1 MSHSE
6 RPVNKPRIDAI
17 KRRLEE
23 KELEEYEAWRAQ
35 QEAKKTKTLD
45 DLRTILYYGDVDSD
59 RSKEVVRKLLEF
71 EAKDPGEPII
81 MKIASSGGSALDGI
95 TVIETMRTITSPVMT
110 LCIGYAF
117 SMALV
122 ILASGEKGSRFCT
135 RGSWVMMHQI
145 SAGRF
150 QRFDELKTTFGF
162 YERLN
167 DQLAQVMAEASGQK
181 FAVVKQDMRDDVWM
195 NAREAKTR
203 GFIDGIL

>member
-1 MSHSE
+1 MSDHE
-6 RPVNKPRIDAI
+6 IPAEMV
-17 KRRLEE
+17 
-23 KELEEYEAWRAQ
+23 
-35 QEAKKTKTLD
+35 AKKALKDDEVEEFLAWKKKQDETKNKTLD
-45 DLRTILYYGDVDSD
+45 DLRTILYYGEVDSD
-59 RSKEVVRKLLEF
+59 RSKEVVRKLLEM
-71 EAKDPGEPII
+71 EAKEPGEPII

-110 LCIGYAF
+110 FCIGFAF

-145 SAGRF
+145 SAGRY

-167 DQLAQVMAEASGQK
+167 DQLSLALAESSGQTYK
-181 FAVVKQDMRDDVWM
+181 AIKKDMREDIWM
-195 NAREAKTR
+195 NADETKER

>member
-1 MSHSE
+1 MRDQE
-6 RPVNKPRIDAI
+6 IPVEMLAKQALKEEEI
-17 KRRLEE
+17 KEF
-23 KELEEYEAWRAQ
+23 EAWKEK
-35 QEAKKTKTLD
+35 QEASKNKTLD

-95 TVIETMRTITSPVMT
+95 TVMETMRTITSPVMT
-110 LCIGYAF
+110 LCIGFAF

-122 ILASGEKGSRFCT
+122 ILSSGEKGSRFCT

-145 SAGRF
+145 SAGRY

-167 DQLAQVMAEASGQK
+167 DQLSLSLSASSGQDYK
-181 FAVVKQDMRDDVWM
+181 KIKKDMREDVWM
-195 NAREAKTR
+195 NSDEAKER
-203 GFIDGIL
+203 GFVDGII

>member
-1 MSHSE
+1 MSDHE
-6 RPVNKPRIDAI
+6 IPAEMI
-17 KRRLEE
+17 
-23 KELEEYEAWRAQ
+23 
-35 QEAKKTKTLD
+35 AKKALKDDEVEEFLAWKKKQDESKNKTLD
-45 DLRTILYYGDVDSD
+45 DIRTILYYGEVDSD
-59 RSKEVVRKLLEF
+59 RSKEVVRKLLEM
-71 EAKDPGEPII
+71 EAKEPGEPII

-110 LCIGYAF
+110 FCIGFAF

-145 SAGRF
+145 SAGRY

-167 DQLAQVMAEASGQK
+167 DQLSLALAESSGQAYEAIK
-181 FAVVKQDMRDDVWM
+181 KDMREDIWM
-195 NAREAKTR
+195 NADETKER

>member
-1 MSHSE
+1 MSDHE
-6 RPVNKPRIDAI
+6 IPAEMV
-17 KRRLEE
+17 
-23 KELEEYEAWRAQ
+23 
-35 QEAKKTKTLD
+35 AKKALKDDEVEEFLTWKKKQDETKNKTLD
-45 DLRTILYYGDVDSD
+45 DLRTILYYGEVDSD
-59 RSKEVVRKLLEF
+59 RSKEVVRKLLEM
-71 EAKDPGEPII
+71 EAKEPGEPII

-95 TVIETMRTITSPVMT
+95 TVIDTMRTITSPVMT
-110 LCIGYAF
+110 FCIGFAF

-145 SAGRF
+145 SAGRY

-167 DQLAQVMAEASGQK
+167 DQLSLALAESSGQTYK
-181 FAVVKQDMRDDVWM
+181 AIKKDMREDIWM
-195 NAREAKTR
+195 NADETKER

>member
-1 MSHSE
+1 MRAETPKH
-6 RPVNKPRIDAI
+6 RADAL
-17 KRRLEE
+17 KRSLTE
-23 KELEEYEAWRAQ
+23 KELEEYETWRTQ
-35 QEAKKTKTLD
+35 QEEKKTKTLD

-81 MKIASSGGSALDGI
+81 MKIASGGGSALDGM

-135 RGSWVMMHQI
+135 HGGWVMMHQI

-167 DQLAQVMAEASGQK
+167 DQLGLMLAEASGQDFDK
-181 FAVVKQDMRDDVWM
+181 IKQDMRDDVWM
-195 NAREAKTR
+195 DAGEAKAR
-203 GFIDGIL
+203 GFIDGVL